1 MQSMRQRTLGRTGLS
16 VSELALGT
24 VELGLDY
31 GIAVAGERLKPD
43 RRKAA
48 ALLNQALDLGINLLD
63 TARAYGDAEEIIGEA
78 LKSRRGEYVLVSK
91 VATGPADVRD
101 SVEASLR
108 ALQTDYIDV
117 MMIHCGADADPD
129 ADTAGQLARMRDAG
143 AIRHLGASVYGERA
157 ALAAI
162 DSEWCDCIEIAYSAL
177 DRRPE
182 ARTLTRALGCRV
194 GILARSV
201 LLKGALTSRIGSLP
215 TEFSP
220 LHSAVR
226 ELCDTTQTALDDL
239 PELAYRYV
247 LMREPPHSALVG
259 SANLSEL
266 KACVAYAQKGVLSP
280 DVVTRIQLLNI
291 PDSKWL
297 NPGLWPAIHD

>member
-31 GIAVAGERLKPD
+31 GIAAAGERLKPD

-78 LKSRRGEYVLVSK
+78 LKGRRGEYVLVSK
-91 VATGPADVRD
+91 VAAGPADVRG

-117 MMIHCGADADPD
+117 MMIHCGADAEPD
-129 ADTAGQLARMRDAG
+129 AGTAAQLARMRDNG

-162 DSEWCDCIEIAYSAL
+162 DSDWCDCIEIAYSAL

-182 ARTLTRALGCRV
+182 KRTLSRALECRI

-201 LLKGALTSRIGSLP
+201 LLKGALTSRSGALP
-215 TEFSP
+215 AEFSP
-220 LHSAVR
+220 LQDTVR
-226 ELCDTTQTALDDL
+226 ELCDATQTSLDVL

-247 LMREPPHSALVG
+247 LMHEPPHSALIG
-259 SANLSEL
+259 SANPSEL
-266 KACVAYAQKGVLSP
+266 KACIAYAEKGALSP
-280 DVVTRIQLLNI
+280 DLVTRIRSL
-291 PDSKWL
+291 PDPDPKWL
-297 NPGLWPAIHD
+297 NPGLWPRLHD